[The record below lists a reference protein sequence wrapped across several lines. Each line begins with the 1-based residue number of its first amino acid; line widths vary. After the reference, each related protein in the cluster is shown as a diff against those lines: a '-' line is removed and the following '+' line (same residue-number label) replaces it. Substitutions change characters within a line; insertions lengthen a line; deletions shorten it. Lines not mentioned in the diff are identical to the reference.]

1 MQRAKVTPPHFH
13 RVKRGLDRV
22 VHGSPCDE
30 SRGGAPKGER
40 ARKRMVRASG
50 SSVARAAPAAF
61 ADGNIRECG
70 AAVDDAPSGAPP
82 PFFVEARFVNSFGKT
97 RGANRKRS
105 ARTGLSFFRPR
116 DSGGGGPREAWWRG
130 LLTRRCT
137 FVEGEFDEACAPST
151 IRSLRARMVPLPRY
165 RGGRMK
171 EQKVPRQRSPFSI
184 PRKDRE

>member
-1 MQRAKVTPPHFH
+1 MTPPRLY

-30 SRGGAPKGER
+30 SRSGAPKGER
-40 ARKRMVRASG
+40 ARKRMVRANESF
-50 SSVARAAPAAF
+50 VARAAPAAF

-82 PFFVEARFVNSFGKT
+82 PFFVEARFVAGCKT

-105 ARTGLSFFRPR
+105 ARTGLYFFRTR

-130 LLTRRCT
+130 LPTRRFT

-151 IRSLRARMVPLPRY
+151 IHRFAL
-165 RGGRMK
+165 GW
-171 EQKVPRQRSPFSI
+171 SPFPAIAGQDEGAEGAAPTIAFFI

>member
-1 MQRAKVTPPHFH
+1 MTTGEPGAWLKRDTKGEGNAFALH

-82 PFFVEARFVNSFGKT
+82 PFFVEARFVPCRCKT
-97 RGANRKRS
+97 RMRMENA
-105 ARTGLSFFRPR
+105 
-116 DSGGGGPREAWWRG
+116 PRE
-130 LLTRRCT
+130 
-137 FVEGEFDEACAPST
+137 
-151 IRSLRARMVPLPRY
+151 
-165 RGGRMK
+165 
-171 EQKVPRQRSPFSI
+171 
-184 PRKDRE
+184 